1 MKVSKL
7 GGTYVVY
14 DDDVEIKFSNIS
26 SSGEAIYA
34 YVRVFITIPVRK
46 LISTTKLNL
55 LSSRS
60 ISELTRRLNDV
71 YPYDW
76 SQILQASCTKVIEEF
91 LNPPTPEKLTL
102 TERLYPKFLI
112 DRFILHQ
119 SPTLWFAPGGSGK
132 SLLALALAVCCENGF
147 DLFGT
152 CEPTKTLYLD
162 WETDYQETTRRV
174 SLIAEGLSKIYEI
187 KKEEMALPSYL
198 RMYLPLV
205 NGTEEL
211 LETVNT
217 YGYQLLIIDSV
228 APALGSDLIS
238 AAEVT
243 RFFGSV
249 RRLNAEGITTLL
261 ITHISK
267 GEKKDNKSQR
277 TPFGSIFFENFP
289 RLTWELRSEY
299 REDDNSFL
307 FGVFCRKSNVGK
319 LEPKGYKLS
328 FLPNCVDIEYID
340 PEETDNAKQT
350 LTEMTIALLEKQ
362 DMTAKELASTLQATP
377 ETIWVTLNR
386 LKKRGIIDN
395 LENGKW
401 GLKNEQI
408 PF

>member
-328 FLPNCVDIEYID
+328 FLPNCVNIEYID
-340 PEETDNAKQT
+340 PEETDGAKQT
-350 LTEMTIALLEKQ
+350 LAEMTIALLEKQ

>member
-299 REDDNSFL
+299 REGDNSFL

-328 FLPNCVDIEYID
+328 FLPNCVNIEYID
-340 PEETDNAKQT
+340 PEETDGAKQT
-350 LTEMTIALLEKQ
+350 LAEMTIALLEKQ

-386 LKKRGIIDN
+386 LKKRGIVDN

>member
-7 GGTYVVY
+7 GGTYIVY

-132 SLLALALAVCCENGF
+132 SFLALALAACCENGF

-152 CEPTKTLYLD
+152 CEPTKALYLD

-340 PEETDNAKQT
+340 PEETDNTKQT
-350 LTEMTIALLEKQ
+350 LTAMTIALLEKQ

-386 LKKRGIIDN
+386 LKKKGIIDN
-395 LENGKW
+395 MENGKW

>member
-132 SLLALALAVCCENGF
+132 SLLALALAVCCENGL

-261 ITHISK
+261 ITHINK

-340 PEETDNAKQT
+340 PEETDNTKQT

-386 LKKRGIIDN
+386 LKKKGIIDN
-395 LENGKW
+395 MENGKW

>member
-7 GGTYVVY
+7 GGTYIVY

-132 SLLALALAVCCENGF
+132 SFLALALAACCENGF

-152 CEPTKTLYLD
+152 CEPTKALYLD

-340 PEETDNAKQT
+340 PEETDNTKQT

-386 LKKRGIIDN
+386 LKKKGIIDN
-395 LENGKW
+395 MGNGKW

>member
-299 REDDNSFL
+299 REGDNSFL

-328 FLPNCVDIEYID
+328 FLPNCVNIEYID
-340 PEETDNAKQT
+340 PEETDGAKQT
-350 LTEMTIALLEKQ
+350 LAEMTIALLEKQ

>member
-132 SLLALALAVCCENGF
+132 SFLALALAACCENGF

-152 CEPTKTLYLD
+152 CEPTKALYLD

-340 PEETDNAKQT
+340 PEETDNTKQT

-386 LKKRGIIDN
+386 LKKKGIIDN
-395 LENGKW
+395 MGNGKW

>member
-132 SLLALALAVCCENGF
+132 SLLALALAVCCENGL

-328 FLPNCVDIEYID
+328 FLPNCVNIEYID
-340 PEETDNAKQT
+340 PEETDGAKQT
-350 LTEMTIALLEKQ
+350 LAEMTIALLEKQ

>member
-132 SLLALALAVCCENGF
+132 SLLALALAVCCENGL

-328 FLPNCVDIEYID
+328 FLPNCVNIEYID
-340 PEETDNAKQT
+340 PEETDGAKQT
-350 LTEMTIALLEKQ
+350 LAEMTIALLEKQ

-386 LKKRGIIDN
+386 LKKKGIIDN
-395 LENGKW
+395 MENGKW

>member
-7 GGTYVVY
+7 GGTYIVY

-132 SLLALALAVCCENGF
+132 SFLALALAACCENGF

-152 CEPTKTLYLD
+152 CEPTKALYLD

-340 PEETDNAKQT
+340 PEETDNTKQT
-350 LTEMTIALLEKQ
+350 LTAMTIALLEKQ

-386 LKKRGIIDN
+386 LKKKGIIDN
-395 LENGKW
+395 MGNGKW

>member
-14 DDDVEIKFSNIS
+14 DDDVEVKFSNIS

-34 YVRVFITIPVRK
+34 YVRVFITIPIRK

-76 SQILQASCTKVIEEF
+76 SQILQASCTKVIEDF
-91 LNPPTPEKLTL
+91 LNPPIPEKLIITDK
-102 TERLYPKFLI
+102 LYPKFLI

-132 SLLALALAVCCENGF
+132 SFLALALAVCVENGF

-152 CEPTKTLYLD
+152 CEPTKTIYLD
-162 WETDYQETTRRV
+162 WETDYQETIRRV
-174 SLIAEGLSKIYEI
+174 SLIAEGLSKFYGT
-187 KKEEMALPSYL
+187 KKEEMSLPSYL

-217 YGYQLLIIDSV
+217 YGYQFLIIDSV

-249 RRLNAEGITTLL
+249 RRLNAEGVTTLL

-277 TPFGSIFFENFP
+277 TPFGSVFFENFP

-299 REDDNSFL
+299 REDENSFL
-307 FGVFCRKSNVGK
+307 FGIFCRKSNVGK

-328 FLPNCVDIEYID
+328 FLPDCVDIGYID
-340 PEETDNAKQT
+340 PEETDNTKQT
-350 LTEMTIALLEKQ
+350 LTEMTMALLEKQ
-362 DMTAKELASTLQATP
+362 DMTAKELATTLQATP
-377 ETIWVTLNR
+377 ETVWVTLNR
-386 LKKRGIIDN
+386 LKKKGIVNN

-401 GLKNEQI
+401 GLKNEQV